1 MKLDFNFVKACKDTK
16 VELDGVI
23 NALGGTY
30 PPIPP
35 SNPKTVVTYQ
45 NGDIVEYEIEGELG
59 SNSIPDKTN
68 AVKAEIGTAVTSIG
82 IEAFYYCSNLTSVTI
97 PNSVTNIWYEAFAYC
112 YKLTFVTIPDSVTKI
127 MPATF
132 AGCSSLT
139 SITIPTQV
147 TSIGDRA
154 FESCSSLTSITI
166 PDSVTNIGNYAFRGC
181 IRMTSITI
189 GNGMTNIGKMAFYYC
204 PALSSITCLATSAP
218 TIEYDAFGDSDS
230 NYTGRNTY
238 STGNNVL
245 KVLQGA
251 TRYDYEAWFDPLQ
264 NSTRCGFRIEYI

>member
-1 MKLDFNFVKACKDTK
+1 MRYNLNFGKSFKKTTK
-16 VELDGVI
+16 GLDGI
-23 NALGGTY
+23 IEALSY
-30 PPIPP
+30 PPEPP
-35 SNPKTVVTYQ
+35 PPPNPKTVVTYK
-45 NGDIVEYEIEGELG
+45 NGDVAEYLVEGELG
-59 SNSIPDKTN
+59 QNSIPDKTN

-112 YKLTFVTIPDSVTKI
+112 SKLTFVTIPDSVTNI

-264 NSTRCGFRIEYI
+264 SSTKCGFHIEYI